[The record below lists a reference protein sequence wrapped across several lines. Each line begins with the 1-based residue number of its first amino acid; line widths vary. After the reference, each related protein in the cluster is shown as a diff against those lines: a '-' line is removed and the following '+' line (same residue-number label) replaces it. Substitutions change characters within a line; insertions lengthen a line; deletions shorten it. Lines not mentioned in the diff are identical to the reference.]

1 MRVLIVEDDVDLA
14 ANIAEFLAA
23 EGIGAATAT
32 DGGRAIS
39 QLERDRFSV
48 VLLDV
53 NLPDVSGFALC
64 GEIHALAPR
73 TKVLMLTARDTEF
86 EKLAGFDAG
95 ADDYVTKPFSLPEL
109 LARIRALARR
119 SAAPGQH
126 LQVADLSL
134 DTRTLHVHRGTKR
147 IELPAAGLRLLERL
161 LEISPGVLT
170 REEAERLLWG
180 RSGIRSE
187 AALRGHIHALRL
199 AIDTGFDHKL
209 LHTVHGVGYRLA
221 PGESR

>member
-1 MRVLIVEDDVDLA
+1 MCPTI
-14 ANIAEFLAA
+14 
-23 EGIGAATAT
+23 
-32 DGGRAIS
+32 
-39 QLERDRFSV
+39 
-48 VLLDV
+48 
-53 NLPDVSGFALC
+53 
-64 GEIHALAPR
+64 
-73 TKVLMLTARDTEF
+73 
-86 EKLAGFDAG
+86 G

>member
-1 MRVLIVEDDVDLA
+1 
-14 ANIAEFLAA
+14 
-23 EGIGAATAT
+23 
-32 DGGRAIS
+32 
-39 QLERDRFSV
+39 
-48 VLLDV
+48 
-53 NLPDVSGFALC
+53 
-64 GEIHALAPR
+64 
-73 TKVLMLTARDTEF
+73 MLTARDTEF
-86 EKLAGFDAG
+86 DKLAGFDAG

-221 PGESR
+221 PGASQ